1 MMVIASSDQLVRLDS
16 IAEHLE
22 LQRRSGEPGF
32 EEDAVQACVSRLAP
46 IIRKANPKTGEEI
59 AAVLAAHFSVHFEEV
74 RGPDDIDLLEKNYLR
89 QKREL
94 GFGRLREELEDP
106 HVDALLF
113 RRMRAQPHEPDK
125 WVAVLNLQ
133 LTDAK
138 AYWDRFHE
146 ITHRAAEPAQRVLPF
161 RRHRV
166 ERRSPVE
173 RLIDTIAGEF
183 AFYAPLFRPL
193 VRAAQRNYRLTF
205 AAVESLQNTY
215 APSSSLLATTNAVVK
230 YWPSPA
236 MVVTASMKGR
246 KSAPEK
252 DRALRVGMQTRSSTA
267 KEAHLSC
274 FPNMRVPMSSPIFVA
289 FAEKRKVEG
298 LENLGAWTTSTG
310 ESLAAI
316 QVFTAAICLGNVVY
330 GLISAQ

>member
-1 MMVIASSDQLVRLDS
+1 MSYS
-16 IAEHLE
+16 
-22 LQRRSGEPGF
+22 
-32 EEDAVQACVSRLAP
+32 EDGANPASRLTPCKPASVGSRP
-46 IIRKANPKTGEEI
+46 IIKKANPKTGEEI
-59 AAVLAAHFSVHFEEV
+59 ATVLAAHFSVHFEEV
-74 RGPDDIDLLEKNYLR
+74 RGPVDIDLLENNYLR

-113 RRMRAQPHEPDK
+113 RRMRAQPHDPDK

-166 ERRSPVE
+166 ERTNPVE

-183 AFYAPLFRPL
+183 AFYAPLFQPL
-193 VRAAQRNYRLTF
+193 VNVAQENHRLTF
-205 AAVESLQNTY
+205 ATVKNLQDAY
-215 APSSSLLATTNAVVK
+215 APSSSLLAATNAVVR
-230 YWPSPA
+230 YWPAPA
-236 MVVTASMKGR
+236 MVVTASMNGR
-246 KSAPEK
+246 KSDPKK
-252 DRALRVGMQTRSSTA
+252 DRALRVTMQTRSSAA
-267 KEAHLSC
+267 KEVRLSC

-289 FAEKRKVEG
+289 FAEKRNVEG
-298 LENLGAWTTSTG
+298 LENLGAWTTSSG
-310 ESLAAI
+310 NSLPTI
-316 QVFTAAICLGNVVY
+316 QVFTSAICLGKVIY
-330 GLISAQ
+330 ALISAQ

>member
-1 MMVIASSDQLVRLDS
+1 MVGVLSDELIRLDS
-16 IAEHLE
+16 IAEHLK
-22 LQRRSGEPGF
+22 LRRRWGETGF
-32 EEDAVQACVSRLAP
+32 EDDAVQACIRRLAP

-59 AAVLAAHFSVHFEEV
+59 AAALAAHFSIHFEEV
-74 RGPDDIDLLEKNYLR
+74 RGPGDIDLLENNYLR

-113 RRMRAQPHEPDK
+113 RRMRAQAHDPDK

-146 ITHRAAEPAQRVLPF
+146 IGHRAAEPAQRVLPF

-166 ERRSPVE
+166 ERTNPVE
-173 RLIDTIAGEF
+173 RLIDIIAAEF

-193 VRAAQRNYRLTF
+193 VKQAQKTDRLGF
-205 AAVESLQNTY
+205 SSVEELQNAY
-215 APSSSLLATTNAVVK
+215 APSSSLLAATNAVIK
-230 YWPSPA
+230 HWSAPA
-236 MVVTASMKGR
+236 MVVTARMKGR
-246 KSAPEK
+246 KSAPGK
-252 DRALRVGMQTRSSTA
+252 DIALRVCTQTRSPA
-267 KEAHLSC
+267 ANEIRLSC
-274 FPNMRVPMSSPIFVA
+274 FPNMRVPMSSPIFAA
-289 FAEKRKVEG
+289 FSEKGKVEG

-310 ESLAAI
+310 GSLPPI
-316 QVFTAAICLGNVVY
+316 RVFTSAVCFGEVVY
-330 GLISAQ
+330 GLISAR